1 MPLRLQTIFGID
13 IHKDD
18 LINAISKGSS
28 ELYKLLKSKIGKDV
42 PSNSRAYMLY
52 GTHKA
57 ILIIPDGYIDDV
69 KKEEIKVK
77 FCSPFSICIIF
88 LVLIILILVIP

>member
-1 MPLRLQTIFGID
+1 
-13 IHKDD
+13 
-18 LINAISKGSS
+18 
-28 ELYKLLKSKIGKDV
+28 
-42 PSNSRAYMLY
+42 MLY

-77 FCSPFSICIIF
+77 FYDKWTFGISLNISQITSNWQSFGKAVSLMTFDSPKLLYGMIRAGACYGGVWGGITTIKK
-88 LVLIILILVIP
+88 